1 MMETLADPYLCL
13 LRVRMGL
20 AAGESLRNSL
30 QAYVREHPSPFAH
43 DLNRWMLQGMV
54 VEDLTL
60 FQELRKN
67 SYRLAVVYLLA
78 AGLKGQSIY
87 DPLVALEKELH
98 QASLD
103 ELEEDLRMQPIK
115 LIFPLL
121 FFQLPAFFIL
131 LFGPVT
137 SQLLQTLAN

>member
-1 MMETLADPYLCL
+1 MMDSLADPYLCL

-20 AAGESLRNSL
+20 AAGESLRSSL
-30 QAYVREHPSPFAH
+30 QAYAKGNQSAFSC
-43 DLNRWMLQGMV
+43 DLNRWILQGAAT
-54 VEDLTL
+54 DKLPL
-60 FQELRKN
+60 FHELRKN
-67 SYRLAVVYLLA
+67 SYRLAIVHLLA

-87 DPLVALEKELH
+87 DPLLSLEQELH

-103 ELEEDLRMQPIK
+103 ELEEEIRMQPIK

-137 SQLLQTLAN
+137 AQLLQTLTK